1 MEIKT
6 KWLKNQPKTNG
17 RKSHRNSFGLPGIY
31 GDSRHVR
38 YVAFLWENY
47 FLVHVS
53 IESKNSLDLN
63 TVRNNVKMVRF

>member
-47 FLVHVS
+47 FPPP
-53 IESKNSLDLN
+53 
-63 TVRNNVKMVRF
+63 